1 MKRRAREESKGQG
14 RRASRKE
21 GRGRGKKERTNDGWR
36 GRLDH
41 QTRREKSA
49 QILRPSHV
57 EVMRRERERED
68 YSLWSARK
76 KVDVEEGRE
85 SKVESG
91 ARSWTLG
98 RRKGE
103 QKGIYTSKGERATEG
118 RQFRPGGFI
127 QIGLGSTDTRRERKR
142 ATRNHWERE
151 VKGRKER
158 KGATG
163 SGNPLLSSAVK
174 CLFGFQ

>member
-98 RRKGE
+98 RRKGGK
-103 QKGIYTSKGERATEG
+103 KGNLYLSG
-118 RQFRPGGFI
+118 RESNRRPTIPTRGFHPNWV
-127 QIGLGSTDTRRERKR
+127 GV
-142 ATRNHWERE
+142 N
-151 VKGRKER
+151 
-158 KGATG
+158 
-163 SGNPLLSSAVK
+163 
-174 CLFGFQ
+174 